1 MQKANKKN
9 IRTWS
14 MLGQRGTIC
23 GLALPEIMSDNSKCY
38 VLTADLGHT
47 SGLDRVMEQ
56 YPNRFINVGIAE
68 QSLIGTAAGIAFDD
82 NVAVATT
89 FATFLT
95 MRCFE
100 QVRHNLGYQRANVK
114 LLGAMSGFSIG
125 MFGNTHYAY
134 EDIALMRTIPNMTV
148 ISPAD
153 ATEAY
158 KAIYAAISLDGPVY
172 IRLSDGVN
180 SQIVYMDD
188 YKFHI
193 GKAVCLSRGDDATIV
208 ACGGMV
214 AECIKAAQILEEKDI
229 HIGVINM
236 HTIKPLDEEMLKSI
250 SEEKF
255 IFTVEEHS
263 IIGGLGSAVS
273 EYYAPFD
280 YSPRHIRIGVD
291 DKFVNPG
298 EQQYI
303 KRVNKLDSAGIAERI
318 FEVVSRGR

>member
-1 MQKANKKN
+1 MQEVNKRN

-23 GLALPEIMSDNSKCY
+23 GVALPEIMADNSRCY

-47 SGLDRVMEQ
+47 SGLDRVIEQ

-82 NVAVATT
+82 NVAVVTT

-100 QVRHNLGYQRANVK
+100 QIRHNLGYQRANVK

-134 EDIALMRTIPNMTV
+134 EDIALMRVIPNMIV

-158 KAIYAAISLDGPVY
+158 KAIYAAIEFDGPVY

-180 SQIVYMDD
+180 SQMVYESD
-188 YKFHI
+188 YEFKI
-193 GKAVCLSRGDDATIV
+193 GKSVYLLRGNNATII

-214 AECIKAAQILEEKDI
+214 AECIKSAQILEEKGI
-229 HIGVINM
+229 HISVINM
-236 HTIKPLDEEMLKSI
+236 HSIKPLDEEILKSI
-250 SEEKF
+250 SDEEI

-263 IIGGLGSAVS
+263 IIGGLGSAVA
-273 EYYAPFD
+273 EYYSSFEH
-280 YSPRHIRIGVD
+280 SPRHIRIGVY
-291 DKFVNPG
+291 DKFVAPG

-303 KRVNKLDSAGIAERI
+303 KKVNRLDSVGIAERV
-318 FEVVSRGR
+318 FEVVSGDR